1 MLDVIC
7 AYFAAVCVLRVKS
20 CNLHTNVLC
29 HLFYS
34 VVYNICLN
42 VKKNTD
48 SAACMNIGRNE
59 TVLLCNLFETTDAH
73 VLTDD
78 GDFRRKSFLNSKA
91 LICCPLL
98 VHKCVHICRCCCKSL
113 SCYLSNVCLELSVL
127 SNEVCLSV
135 NLNDNSF
142 LLVCCHS
149 CVNDTLSCDTSS
161 FLLSACKSFFS

>member
-1 MLDVIC
+1 MLDEVC
-7 AYFAAVCVLRVKS
+7 AYFITACVFRIKS
-20 CNLHTNVLC
+20 CNLHADVLS
-29 HLFYS
+29 HLFNS
-34 VVYNICLN
+34 VVYNVCLN

-48 SAACMNIGRNE
+48 SSAGMDIGSNE

-73 VLTDD
+73 VLADD
-78 GDFRRKSFLNSKA
+78 GDLGGKSFLNSKA

-98 VHKCVHICRCCCKSL
+98 IHECIHICCCCCKSL
-113 SCYLSNVCLELSVL
+113 SCNLSNVCLELCIL
-127 SNEVCLSV
+127 CNEVCLSI

-161 FLLSACKSFFS
+161 LLLCACKSFFS